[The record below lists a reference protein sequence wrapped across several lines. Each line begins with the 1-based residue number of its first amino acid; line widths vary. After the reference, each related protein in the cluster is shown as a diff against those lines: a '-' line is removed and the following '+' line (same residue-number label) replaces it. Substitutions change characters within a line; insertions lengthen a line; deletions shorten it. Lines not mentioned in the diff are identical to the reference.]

1 MANFLYS
8 LGRSCVRH
16 KLRTILIWLATAC
29 VLIGLNNAVGGELT
43 NGFNVPGLDSQK
55 AYDLLV
61 EEFPQQGGISANV
74 VVKAPEGATLSE
86 DTQQNAI
93 QNLSAALLSLSDV
106 ESIVPPMFG
115 VTISEDN
122 AIGLFT
128 VQLVS
133 EPLPTYATIERLQ
146 EVAVTALAGSDALQI
161 EFGGDLYNVA
171 DEPETGVGE
180 AAGLVM
186 AVVILLLAFGSVV
199 AMGLPIGIA
208 LFGLAIG
215 IGGIIG
221 LVAIAMEVPEW
232 TPNLASMIGL
242 GVGIDYALFV
252 VTRFREGLA
261 DGLTVEDAAGRANAT
276 AGLSVIFAGGTVM
289 IAILG
294 LCMAGI
300 PFMTAA
306 AVAVSI
312 VVAILVIASVT
323 LLPAMLG
330 LAGHRVNSKK
340 VRNRSVKETPDASK
354 RRLTG
359 GMAGLKI
366 VFRVSPLSNSMS
378 SITETPGASKRWL
391 AWGNHVSKFAWP
403 YLIGTT
409 VLLIGLTAP
418 VLKLDLGFPDQ
429 GNSPKDSTARK
440 AYDLLTEGFGAGF
453 NGPLVIAINTSIVD
467 KAEIPGL
474 AAAITEDSGVAF
486 VQTPQFSSV
495 GEAASIIV
503 IPFTAPQANETV
515 DLLTRIRSQIFPNIL
530 TNPQGAHVGGGT
542 ASFSDVSD
550 RVAGRT
556 PIFIASVILLSFILL
571 MLVFR
576 SILVPVKAAILNLLS
591 IGAAY
596 GVLVMVFQWGWG
608 LSIIGLSEPVP
619 IVSFIPMF
627 MFAILFGLSMDY
639 EVFLLSRVKEEYL
652 IHKDNTRSVIFGIS
666 NTARVITS
674 AALIMIA
681 VFLGFVTNADPILKM
696 LGLGLAT
703 AIFVDATIVRVIL
716 VPASMKL
723 MGDANWW
730 FPKRLSWL
738 PRLDI
743 EGETGLPERQYE
755 LTDTDRDAE
764 SGQTAF
770 AVTPARTKTARSGK
784 PS

>member
-1 MANFLYS
+1 
-8 LGRSCVRH
+8 
-16 KLRTILIWLATAC
+16 
-29 VLIGLNNAVGGELT
+29 
-43 NGFNVPGLDSQK
+43 
-55 AYDLLV
+55 
-61 EEFPQQGGISANV
+61 
-74 VVKAPEGATLSE
+74 
-86 DTQQNAI
+86 
-93 QNLSAALLSLSDV
+93 
-106 ESIVPPMFG
+106 
-115 VTISEDN
+115 
-122 AIGLFT
+122 
-128 VQLVS
+128 
-133 EPLPTYATIERLQ
+133 
-146 EVAVTALAGSDALQI
+146 
-161 EFGGDLYNVA
+161 
-171 DEPETGVGE
+171 
-180 AAGLVM
+180 M
-186 AVVILLLAFGSVV
+186 AVIILLLAFGSVV
-199 AMGLPIGIA
+199 AMGLPIGLA

-232 TPNLASMIGL
+232 TPNMASMIGL

-294 LCMAGI
+294 LAMAGI

-312 VVAILVIASVT
+312 VVATLVIASVT

-340 VRNRSVKETPDASK
+340 VRKRGNVASSETGQK
-354 RRLTG
+354 WT
-359 GMAGLKI
+359 
-366 VFRVSPLSNSMS
+366 
-378 SITETPGASKRWL
+378 
-391 AWGNHVSKFAWP
+391 AWGNHVSKFAWQ

-409 VLLIGLTAP
+409 VLLVALTAP

-429 GNSPKDSTARK
+429 GNSPIDSTARK
-440 AYDLLTEGFGAGF
+440 AYDLMTDGFGAGF
-453 NGPLVIAINTSIVD
+453 NGPLVIAIDTSVVD
-467 KAEIPGL
+467 KSEIPVL
-474 AAAITEDSGVAF
+474 AAALANDPGVAF
-486 VQTPQFSSV
+486 VQPPQFSST
-495 GEAASIIV
+495 GEAASII
-503 IPFTAPQANETV
+503 IFPTTAPQASETLE
-515 DLLTRIRSQIFPNIL
+515 LLDRVRSQIFPTVL
-530 TNPQGAHVGGGT
+530 TRPAAAHVGGGT
-542 ASFSDVSD
+542 ASFADVSE
-550 RVAGRT
+550 RVSDRT
-556 PIFIASVILLSFILL
+556 PIFIAAVIFLSFILL

-576 SILVPVKAAILNLLS
+576 SILVPIKAAVLNLLS

-608 LSIIGLSEPVP
+608 LGIIGLAETVP
-619 IVSFIPMF
+619 IVSFVPMF
-627 MFAILFGLSMDY
+627 MFAVLFGLSMDY

-652 IHKDNTRSVIFGIS
+652 NHKDNTRSVIFGIS

-674 AALIMIA
+674 AALIMIV

-696 LGLGLAT
+696 MGLGLAT

-730 FPKRLSWL
+730 FPKRLGWL

-755 LTDTDRDAE
+755 LTNQST
-764 SGQTAF
+764 
-770 AVTPARTKTARSGK
+770 
-784 PS
+784 